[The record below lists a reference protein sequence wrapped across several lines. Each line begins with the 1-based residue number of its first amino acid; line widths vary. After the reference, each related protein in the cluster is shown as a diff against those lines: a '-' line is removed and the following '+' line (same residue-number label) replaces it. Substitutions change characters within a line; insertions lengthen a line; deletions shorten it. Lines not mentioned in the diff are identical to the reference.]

1 MSLYLCQLLTFYCR
15 SSSTFPDGKLRKRIW
30 WLLYIR
36 DRQCAVAL
44 GLPTRIRDEDCDLE
58 MLELSD
64 LEEESGS
71 SYPAYLG
78 TQKREHVL
86 YCIHMAKLAGYCR
99 CCRDPRLIEA
109 NYCSGENSFEGICSS
124 KST

>member
-1 MSLYLCQLLTFYCR
+1 M
-15 SSSTFPDGKLRKRIW
+15 RKRIW

-58 MLELSD
+58 MLESSD
-64 LEEESGS
+64 FEDENVSP
-71 SYPAYLG
+71 YPKFLG

-86 YCIHMAKLAGYCR
+86 YCIHMAKLAIYCQSSLLLHILAI
-99 CCRDPRLIEA
+99 LIVDSGK
-109 NYCSGENSFEGICSS
+109 NCSTRVCSRQPPS
-124 KST
+124 D